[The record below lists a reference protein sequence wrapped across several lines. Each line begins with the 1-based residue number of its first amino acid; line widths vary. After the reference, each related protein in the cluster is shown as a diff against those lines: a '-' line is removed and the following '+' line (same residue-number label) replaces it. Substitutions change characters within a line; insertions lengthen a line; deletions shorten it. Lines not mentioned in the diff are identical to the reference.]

1 MSDDYVPGLE
11 NVIASETN
19 ISYLDVEKEE
29 IVVRGYDLIELAQH
43 VTYLDIVG
51 LLLDGAL
58 PNPDERHDI
67 EEKLRAEY
75 GLPSNVNAILQL
87 LPEQA
92 DFMDVLRTGISAI
105 ASYDTDLEDRSRE
118 ANTRKAIRLL
128 AKVPEIVAN
137 GYRAQKKQPFI
148 DPRKELSYTANFL
161 YMITGRIPTKME
173 EAIFDQSLIVYS
185 EHEMPNSTFAAR
197 VIASTQSDLYGALTG
212 AVASL
217 KGTLHGG
224 ANEAVM
230 AMLLEAGSEASLE
243 ALMLNKLAKKER
255 IMGFGHRV
263 YMKKADPRALLMK
276 EALAGLALE
285 KHQPE
290 LYNMCVLGE
299 EVMKREK
306 NLHPNLDYYA
316 APVYYLLGIPIELFT
331 PVFLAAR
338 TIGISAHVIE
348 QHDHNRLF
356 RPRVHYKGSR
366 DLHPPQQQN
375 RLSRKGECE

>member
-1 MSDDYVPGLE
+1 MSDYYVPGLE

-58 PNPDERHDI
+58 PNPDERHTI
-67 EEKLRAEY
+67 EEKLRSEY
-75 GLPSNVNAILQL
+75 GLPDNVIAILQL

-105 ASYDTDLEDRSRE
+105 ASYDVDLEDRSRE

-137 GYRAQKKQPFI
+137 GYRAQTKQPFI
-148 DPRKELSYTANFL
+148 APRKELSYTANFL
-161 YMITGRIPTKME
+161 YMITGRVPTKME

-185 EHEMPNSTFAAR
+185 EHELPNSTFAAR

-230 AMLLEAGSEASLE
+230 AMLLEAGSEA
-243 ALMLNKLAKKER
+243 
-255 IMGFGHRV
+255 
-263 YMKKADPRALLMK
+263 
-276 EALAGLALE
+276 
-285 KHQPE
+285 
-290 LYNMCVLGE
+290 
-299 EVMKREK
+299 
-306 NLHPNLDYYA
+306 
-316 APVYYLLGIPIELFT
+316 
-331 PVFLAAR
+331 
-338 TIGISAHVIE
+338 HVT
-348 QHDHNRLF
+348 
-356 RPRVHYKGSR
+356 
-366 DLHPPQQQN
+366 
-375 RLSRKGECE
+375 